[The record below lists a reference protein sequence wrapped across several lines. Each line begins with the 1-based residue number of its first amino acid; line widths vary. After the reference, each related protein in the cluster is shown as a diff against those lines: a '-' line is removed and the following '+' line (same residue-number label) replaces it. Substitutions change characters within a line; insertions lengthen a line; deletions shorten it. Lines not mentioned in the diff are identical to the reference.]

1 MSLFKPFI
9 ALSVCAILLG
19 CNSEQLPID
28 TRILIAPQSK
38 TFNIN
43 SEFEEGMF
51 CFKEGG
57 LYQDVPLLISVTDG
71 QNAPIGDAEV
81 GVYAD
86 FTANTSSAIDML
98 ELYSDNNG
106 NGVIDGPEELVSSA
120 TSGVFKTKTDK
131 YHGTAMLM
139 LRMYMTCPYS
149 GEVFAFVGASTYSM
163 QVKVTWGGGESTD
176 DGGSDTGGSDT
187 GESDSGES
195 DGGGT
200 DDGGI
205 DTGTSDGVG
214 ADDGGNDNDL
224 TGGVPT
230 ALSALTDTALQMDG
244 GNTGE

>member
-1 MSLFKPFI
+1 MSIFKPFI
-9 ALSVCAILLG
+9 VLSVCAILLG

-38 TFNIN
+38 SFTIN

-176 DGGSDTGGSDT
+176 G

-195 DGGGT
+195 DSGDTDGGGTDAGASDGVGAVDGGT
-200 DDGGI
+200 DDG
-205 DTGTSDGVG
+205 D
-214 ADDGGNDNDL
+214 ADNDL
-224 TGGVPT
+224 SGGVPT
-230 ALSALTDTALQMDG
+230 ALSALAKTGIQMDG
-244 GNTGE
+244 GNPGE